1 MKTFSRSFLTTLTGH
16 LALAML
22 VAVVL
27 FTFCMAGIAAAEEAL
42 RFCTESSE
50 NMLTSC
56 ADGAESDYWLAIAQ
70 CNNFPNAGIRNTCKA
85 EAAGNLESAIQE
97 CQAQFEVRLE
107 ICEVLG
113 EKAYNPIVT
122 PDDFVD
128 VIDNPFFPLK
138 PGTTFVY
145 EGTTKAGF
153 EHNEV
158 RVTHRTREILGVT
171 CVEVR
176 DTVTVDGELVEST
189 LDWYAQDEE
198 GNVWYFG
205 ENSKELEEGLIVSLE
220 GSWIAGVDRAKPGI
234 IMKAHP
240 HVGNLYRQEFSLGVA
255 EDMAKVLSL
264 NDSVTVPHGSFTD
277 CLKTREFTPLEPDAK
292 ENKFYA
298 PGIGNI
304 KTVDLVTGDHVDLVD
319 IITE

>member
-1 MKTFSRSFLTTLTGH
+1 MKMFS
-16 LALAML
+16 
-22 VAVVL
+22 
-27 FTFCMAGIAAAEEAL
+27 TFCLIAMIVLTLCMVNNSAAEET
-42 RFCTESSE
+42 FQSCTITAR
-50 NMLTSC
+50 NMLNSC
-56 ADGAESDYWLAIAQ
+56 TFEASGDYWLSIAR
-70 CNNFPNAGIRNTCKA
+70 CNNIPNAEKRTICKSNA
-85 EAAGNLESAIQE
+85 LKDWGSAFEE
-97 CQAQFEVRLE
+97 CNAQFEVRLE

-113 EKAYNPIVT
+113 ENAYNPIIR

-138 PGTTFVY
+138 PGTTFIY
-145 EGTTKAGF
+145 EGTTEAGL

-158 RVTHRTREILGVT
+158 RVTHKTREILGVT

-189 LDWYAQDEE
+189 LDWYAQDKD

-205 ENSKELEEGLIVSLE
+205 ENSKELEDGLIVSLE
-220 GSWIAGVDRAKPGI
+220 GSWTAGVDRAKPGI

-240 HVGNLYRQEFSLGVA
+240 AVGDLYRQEFSLGVA
-255 EDMAKVLSL
+255 EDMARVLSL
-264 NDSVTVPHGSFTD
+264 NESVTVPYGSFTR

-304 KTVDLVTGDHVDLVD
+304 KTVDLETGDHIDLID